1 MSDIT
6 LLEEISEQDLHQVNG
21 GTAPTATFAVYVA
34 GSWYLGNRG
43 VVCSISRECQ
53 SSCRS

>member
-21 GTAPTATFAVYVA
+21 GTFTVTAVVYVA
-34 GSWYLGNRG
+34 GSIYKGNKG
-43 VVCSISRECQ
+43 AFCTISREC
-53 SSCRS
+53 SCDS